1 MHLWSLKKLEDI
13 GKANSSSPLRAE
25 AGGAEGTKVV
35 TVGVFNVVLSYCLFE
50 PIRSRLMILKSWEG
64 ATDGPPVTEKE
75 ARGQRGLADQEG
87 DILCAGD
94 IH

>member
-1 MHLWSLKKLEDI
+1 MVV
-13 GKANSSSPLRAE
+13 GT
-25 AGGAEGTKVV
+25 GGRPAALGTKVV
-35 TVGVFNVVLSYCLFE
+35 TVSVLNVVLSCCFFE
-50 PIRSRLMILKSWEG
+50 PIQNRLMILKSWEG

-75 ARGQRGLADQEG
+75 AQGQTGLADQEG